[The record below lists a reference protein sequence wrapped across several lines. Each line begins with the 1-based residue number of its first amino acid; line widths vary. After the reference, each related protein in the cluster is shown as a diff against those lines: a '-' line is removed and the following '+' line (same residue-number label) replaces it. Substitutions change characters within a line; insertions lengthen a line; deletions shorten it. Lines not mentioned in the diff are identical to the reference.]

1 MIGSHPSRSKLLT
14 TIESSLISIAKTF
27 ILLII
32 HWLGY
37 EKLLA
42 NNKRWVADRLAEDP
56 YFFERLSHIQ
66 IPKVLWIGCSDS
78 RIPPTAVTGTRP
90 GDIFE
95 HRNVANLVIHTDMNF
110 MTVLQYAVETLKVR
124 IIWIELIES
133 FANFELLGP
142 RHNCLWSLQL
152 WWC

>member
-1 MIGSHPSRSKLLT
+1 MIRITSRANISPFNRIFAFKYIHPLSTLYY
-14 TIESSLISIAKTF
+14 
-27 ILLII
+27 
-32 HWLGY
+32 LGY

-42 NNKRWVADRLAEDP
+42 NNKRWVNDRLSEDP

-95 HRNVANLVIHTDMNF
+95 HRNVANLVIHTDMNI
-110 MTVLQYAVETLKVR
+110 MTVLQYAVETLKVGVICLL
-124 IIWIELIES
+124 IIK
-133 FANFELLGP
+133 
-142 RHNCLWSLQL
+142 
-152 WWC
+152 